1 MSHGQHIGF
10 AGGRLVCAIPYL
22 GFLFQT
28 TPAGVVAEPNQ
39 ITFAIGHLSRDAD
52 LVAVEVVGLLSTS
65 PSSLML
71 FRQAK
76 PRTCVLHIPYVK
88 TEGFVRATV
97 CYNLLTEYFM
107 LEEEIPSS
115 NYY

>member
-1 MSHGQHIGF
+1 MRRSRYV
-10 AGGRLVCAIPYL
+10 RLALQFSPAVIIPK
-22 GFLFQT
+22 
-28 TPAGVVAEPNQ
+28 PNQ
-39 ITFAIGHLSRDAD
+39 VAFTIGHFSRDAD

>member
-1 MSHGQHIGF
+1 MDVGLL
-10 AGGRLVCAIPYL
+10 ARY
-22 GFLFQT
+22 T
-28 TPAGVVAEPNQ
+28 
-39 ITFAIGHLSRDAD
+39 D

-65 PSSLML
+65 PSSLMW

-76 PRTCVLHIPYVK
+76 PRTCVPHVPYVGIG
-88 TEGFVRATV
+88 GFMQVTA